1 VDKQVLGFAEK
12 PCLTVR
18 NPWNLEPGNKR
29 PARCVY
35 SMTAANSD
43 EMRSELA
50 QLGGGAHALA
60 IQILG
65 NADDA
70 KDAVHDAFETVLGRP
85 GAYDARKGPLK
96 PWFLRVVRN
105 RCIDMLRRRRAPSTV
120 AVEQLESPVRTPEEA
135 FEASEVSSRVER
147 ALATLPGDRR
157 EIIVL
162 RDYLDLSYA
171 EIAKVLDI
179 APGTVMSR
187 LHRARLAL
195 KEALEND
202 VT

>member
-1 VDKQVLGFAEK
+1 MK
-12 PCLTVR
+12 
-18 NPWNLEPGNKR
+18 NKDMQQQL
-29 PARCVY
+29 V
-35 SMTAANSD
+35 
-43 EMRSELA
+43 

-70 KDAVHDAFETVLGRP
+70 ADAVHDAFTTVLARP
-85 GAYDARKGPLK
+85 GAYDARRGPFK

-105 RCIDMLRRRRAPSTV
+105 RCIDLLRCRRGDSQ
-120 AVEQLESPVRTPEEA
+120 AVGELAHPGVEPEQALETQQRDRQLQCALTEITPDQRQI
-135 FEASEVSSRVER
+135 V
-147 ALATLPGDRR
+147 
-157 EIIVL
+157 VL

-171 EIAKVLDI
+171 EIADVLDI

-195 KEALEND
+195 REVLNSND
-202 VT
+202 G